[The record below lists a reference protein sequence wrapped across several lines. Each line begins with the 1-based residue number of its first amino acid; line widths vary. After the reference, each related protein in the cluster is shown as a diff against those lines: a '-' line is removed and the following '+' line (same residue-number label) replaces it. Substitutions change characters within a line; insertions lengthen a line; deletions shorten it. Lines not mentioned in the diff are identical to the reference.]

1 MTQASSTSGQQIDLF
16 QIVYG
21 ELRQLAAGQL
31 STERAGHTLN
41 PTALVHEVYLRLAD
55 TLNNTA
61 NAKAL
66 DAVSRKQFFLLAA
79 EAMRHI
85 LVDHARYHS
94 RQKRGG
100 DMHRQQIMLDHLP
113 APEQPDVL
121 AVHEA
126 LNELA
131 AERPEAAALVK
142 LRYFAGLSLNEAA
155 DLLELKAS
163 TADRRWA
170 FAKAWLFERLSSK
183 SKKTEKDRE

>member
-1 MTQASSTSGQQIDLF
+1 MTHTSSTSGQQIDLF
-16 QIVYG
+16 KIVYG

-31 STERAGHTLN
+31 STERPGHTLN

-55 TLNNTA
+55 TLNKTA
-61 NAKAL
+61 RSNSL

-100 DMHRQQIMLDHLP
+100 DKRRQLVILEHLP

-121 AVHEA
+121 AIHEA
-126 LNELA
+126 LDALS

-142 LRYFAGLSLNEAA
+142 LRYFTGLTLNEAA

-183 SKKTEKDRE
+183 STETDGDGD